1 MKSYVWNKRAQISNT
16 MLGEDIMSNDVNIRW
31 RYNTIT
37 LYINVLKN
45 NLKTLANKIDD
56 KKMNKPEFLMVLI
69 GIGDYAYKRE
79 DGVYIVPIGC
89 LKN

>member
-45 NLKTLANKIDD
+45 NLKMLANKISAL
-56 KKMNKPEFLMVLI
+56 NF
-69 GIGDYAYKRE
+69 R
-79 DGVYIVPIGC
+79 GVDHH
-89 LKN
+89 L

>member
-37 LYINVLKN
+37 LYINVLK
-45 NLKTLANKIDD
+45 TI
-56 KKMNKPEFLMVLI
+56 
-69 GIGDYAYKRE
+69 
-79 DGVYIVPIGC
+79 
-89 LKN
+89 